1 MRRTGLGI
9 HSVPRLA
16 LTTTVA
22 VSTDPAAVRKHQLV
36 VPRRWMLWAG
46 VVVGLLLT
54 EVANAQ
60 KPIAIDGNFSDWSTL
75 DIVGTD
81 AAGDV
86 GPTDAV
92 DWLTLWAKFENGNLM
107 ISYQTQN
114 NIDFNNNAWRYGV
127 FLDIDSNPTTG
138 YRGSRSEYRF
148 GAEYLVEGG
157 TIYRYTGSGTTWA
170 WSSVGS
176 TTYAI
181 NGNRLEMQIPGGTI
195 GMIASSRIK
204 IMLVGNNDTTS
215 DFARND
221 LAGFAYPRDRIVL
234 NSDLTSWSGVT
245 PLGTDPAGDAS
256 GDIVDWVDV
265 RALRQNGTLYLS
277 YTTVGPID
285 LANNGWRY
293 NLLIDTDNNPNT
305 GFTGL
310 PGGIGAEYLIQ
321 GSTLYRYMGTGKDWS
336 WSKVTPLSVC
346 VSGTQLELAVAE
358 QYLGLSGSSYALGI
372 RLFGDNPTTWDL
384 APDLAPGFRTTLVNV
399 AQGDL
404 DLAFG
409 SGGKVTTDFFG
420 GDDSAAGVAIQND
433 GKIIVVGTTS
443 NPKGQVGTDFALA
456 RYRPDGTLDTG
467 FGTNRN
473 GKVATDFFGS
483 NDAATGVAVQPDG
496 MIVAAG
502 TTIDPQHDAGSE
514 FALARYGR
522 NGTLDPQFGN
532 NGKAANSFLGGNDV
546 ANGITIQSDAKIVV
560 VGNDGG
566 GNFLLARYNSNGSLD
581 GSFGMGG
588 FVIASNYPPGT
599 SPGGANA
606 VTVQPDGKI
615 VVAGTVMTPPGN
627 PSLGPTT
634 TGQNIAVAR
643 YNTDGSP
650 DTSFGSSGMT
660 GVIAYGQAHAVA
672 MLPSG
677 DIVVAGDSYFSLS
690 GRVRREITLARLN
703 KNGGIVSVAT
713 SPFLFLNG
721 INVGQSEEVGA
732 AGIAIQPDGDIV
744 TAGTILVN
752 ENGILLTAGH
762 DFALTRFSGSLG
774 FDNSFGTNLGLS
786 GGIVVTD
793 FSGKDDSGTA
803 MALQA
808 DGSIVVVGTTANLQG
823 GTGKDFAIAR
833 YH

>member
-1 MRRTGLGI
+1 MRPDGLPNV
-9 HSVPRLA
+9 SKLA
-16 LTTTVA
+16 LTTPIA
-22 VSTDPAAVRKHQLV
+22 RPTDRSAVRKQIGL
-36 VPRRWMLWAG
+36 RRWMLWA
-46 VVVGLLLT
+46 VVVGLLFPGI
-54 EVANAQ
+54 ANAQ
-60 KPIAIDGNFSDWSTL
+60 TPITIDGNFSDWSTF

-86 GPTDAV
+86 GPNDVV
-92 DWLTLWAKFENGNLM
+92 DWLTLWARFENGSLM
-107 ISYQTQN
+107 ISYQTQK

-138 YRGSRSEYRF
+138 YRGSKSEYKF

-157 TIYRYTGSGTTWA
+157 TIYRYTGNGTTWA
-170 WSSVGS
+170 WSSLGS
-176 TTYAI
+176 ATYAI
-181 NGNRLEMQIPGGTI
+181 SGNRLEMQIPGATI
-195 GMIASSRIK
+195 GMTASSRIK
-204 IMLVGNNDTTS
+204 IMLVGNNDAIS

-234 NSDLTSWSGVT
+234 NGDLTGWSGVT

-256 GDIVDWVDV
+256 GDTVDWVEV
-265 RALRQNGTLYLS
+265 QALRQNGTLYLS

-285 LANNGWRY
+285 LTNNGSRY

-305 GFTGL
+305 GFVGL

-321 GSTLYRYMGTGKDWS
+321 GSTLYRYTGAGKDWS
-336 WSKVTPLSVC
+336 WSKVTPLSVG

-358 QYLGLSGSSYALGI
+358 QYLGLSGSSYSLGI
-372 RLFGDNPTTWDL
+372 RLFGDNATTWDL
-384 APDLAPGFRTTLVNV
+384 APDLAPGFRTTLENV
-399 AQGDL
+399 PQGDL
-404 DLAFG
+404 DPTFG

-420 GDDSAAGVAIQND
+420 GDDSAAGVAIQSD
-433 GKIIVVGTTS
+433 GKIIAVGSTS

-456 RYRPDGTLDTG
+456 RYRPDGSLDTG
-467 FGTNRN
+467 FGVNRN

-496 MIVAAG
+496 MIVVVG
-502 TTIDPQHDAGSE
+502 TTTNPQQGTGTE
-514 FALARYGR
+514 FALARYSK

-532 NGKAANSFLGGNDV
+532 NGKAANSFMGGSDL
-546 ANGITIQSDAKIVV
+546 ANGITIQSDGKIIV

-566 GNFLLARYNSNGSLD
+566 GNFLLARYNSNGKLD
-581 GSFGMGG
+581 GSFGASG
-588 FVIASNYPPGT
+588 FVIASSYPPGT
-599 SPGGANA
+599 TAGGANA
-606 VTVQPDGKI
+606 VAVQPDGKI

-634 TGQNIAVAR
+634 TGQNLAVAR
-643 YNTDGSP
+643 FNPDGSP
-650 DTSFGSSGMT
+650 DTSFGSGGMT
-660 GVIAYGQAHAVA
+660 GVIAYGQAHAIA

-677 DIVVAGDSYFSLS
+677 DIVVAGDSYISLS
-690 GRVRREITLARLN
+690 GRARREITLARVN
-703 KNGGIVSVAT
+703 QEGGIVAVAT

-744 TAGTILVN
+744 TAGTISVN
-752 ENGILLTAGH
+752 ENGTLLTGGQ
-762 DFALTRFSGSLG
+762 DFALTRFSSSLG
-774 FDNSFGTNLGLS
+774 FDNSFGPNLGLD
-786 GGIVVTD
+786 GGVVVTD
-793 FSGKDDSGTA
+793 FSGNDDTGA
-803 MALQA
+803 AIALEA
-808 DGSIVVVGTTANLQG
+808 DGSIVVVGTTASAQG